1 MKLKALFTF
10 SGRVSVKRD
19 PSNEMAGDRGIAS
32 ALAEEAD
39 TAGEDIEVDRK
50 LTEKVNSSKLKPYL
64 LSLLATMFPNAL
76 GFLAFPLYAKALGP
90 SDYGIVALL
99 EAYQGILSILLFLG
113 MSTAFYVF
121 YSHAKNKEEQKEV
134 FATSAYFGLTS
145 LAFAIAVALF
155 SRPISFFLFSDDAAA
170 AFIAI
175 YAFALFSDYML
186 TLMNTYLRVEGQI
199 AFLAFN
205 AIIISLVHHGLSF
218 YAVVLSGGGIAE
230 FITIFFITKSVA
242 LLMVAF
248 HIKRLKLPLNRKF
261 ALIPLLN
268 KMLKFG
274 APLILTALTGW
285 VLLLSDRL
293 FINYY
298 VTTADVGIYAV
309 AYKFAMGLW
318 IGIVQPF
325 MTVWEPS
332 LFRSYIAESLQGYAK
347 LKRDFTRYLAGIVI
361 LYSAFILF
369 IKEVLDFIFVQ
380 SDYTHEGN
388 IIYLLAA
395 SYFLMAVGE
404 MCASVCRLHKTSK
417 FAIWV
422 ALAVISTKLIF
433 NVTLIPSYL
442 LIGAAA
448 ASVIAEVVSQTIMA
462 RFAVGLSKPH
472 QLFFSL
478 RNWLLA
484 GLFALSEGLLFF
496 VPDASFLLKSLFF
509 TGLLCTSSLV
519 VLLAEKKPQMLEA
532 LN

>member
-1 MKLKALFTF
+1 M
-10 SGRVSVKRD
+10 
-19 PSNEMAGDRGIAS
+19 
-32 ALAEEAD
+32 
-39 TAGEDIEVDRK
+39 
-50 LTEKVNSSKLKPYL
+50 KLKPYL
-64 LSLLATMFPNAL
+64 LSLLATAFPNAL

-90 SDYGIVALL
+90 SDYGVVALL
-99 EAYQGILSILLFLG
+99 EAYQGVLSILLFLG
-113 MSTAFYVF
+113 MTTAFYVF
-121 YSHAKNKEEQKEV
+121 YSHAKDEKEQKQV
-134 FATSAYFGLTS
+134 FVTSAYFGLS
-145 LAFAIAVALF
+145 NLAFAIAVALF
-155 SRPISFFLFSDDAAA
+155 SQPISAFLFPNDAAA
-170 AFIAI
+170 SFVAI

-186 TLMNTYLRVEGQI
+186 TLMNTYLRVESQI

-218 YAVVLSGGGIAE
+218 YVVVLSGGGIE
-230 FITIFFITKSVA
+230 DFIAIFFVTKFVA
-242 LLMVAF
+242 LLLVAY
-248 HIKRLKLPLNRKF
+248 HIKRLKLPLSRKF
-261 ALIPLLN
+261 ALWPLMR

-309 AYKFAMGLW
+309 AFKFAMGLW

-332 LFRSYIAESLQGYAK
+332 LFKSFLEDTLQGYAK
-347 LKRDFTRYLAGIVI
+347 LKKDFTRYLAGIVV

-369 IKEVLDFIFVQ
+369 IGEVLEFLFAH
-380 SDYTHEGN
+380 SEYSHEGT

-404 MCASVCRLHKTSK
+404 MCATVCRLHKTSK

-422 ALAVISTKLIF
+422 TLAVIGTKLIF

-448 ASVIAEVVSQTIMA
+448 ASVIAEIVSQTIMA
-462 RFAVGLSKPH
+462 GFAVRLSKPH
-472 QLFFSL
+472 QLFFSPC
-478 RNWLLA
+478 NWLLV
-484 GLFALSEGLLFF
+484 GLFTLSEFLLFTY
-496 VPDASFLLKSLFF
+496 PEASFLFKCIFF
-509 TGLLCTSSLV
+509 TGLLSVAGMVMLLTEKSS
-519 VLLAEKKPQMLEA
+519 VLTPV
-532 LN
+532 NDRRF

>member
-1 MKLKALFTF
+1 MN
-10 SGRVSVKRD
+10 
-19 PSNEMAGDRGIAS
+19 PS
-32 ALAEEAD
+32 
-39 TAGEDIEVDRK
+39 
-50 LTEKVNSSKLKPYL
+50 EKVNGAKLKPYL
-64 LSLLATMFPNAL
+64 LSLLATAFPNAL

-90 SDYGIVALL
+90 VDYGIIALL
-99 EAYQGILSILLFLG
+99 EAYQGVLSILLFLG

-121 YSHAKNKEEQKEV
+121 YCHAKNEEEQKQV
-134 FATSAYFGLTS
+134 FATSAYFGLIS
-145 LAFAIAVALF
+145 LAFAVAVAIF
-155 SRPISFFLFSDDAAA
+155 SRSISSFLFPNDSAAV
-170 AFIAI
+170 FVAI

-186 TLMNTYLRVEGQI
+186 TLMNTYLRVEGRI
-199 AFLAFN
+199 AYLAFN

-218 YAVVLSGGGIAE
+218 YVVVLSGGGIAD
-230 FITIFFITKSVA
+230 FITIFFVTKSAA
-242 LLMVAF
+242 LLLVAC

-261 ALIPLLN
+261 AMKSLLI

-274 APLILTALTGW
+274 APLILTAMTGW

-309 AYKFAMGLW
+309 AYKFSMGLW

-332 LFRSYIAESLQGYAK
+332 LFKSFLAESLQGYAK

-369 IKEVLDFIFVQ
+369 IKEILNLVFAESVYI
-380 SDYTHEGN
+380 HEVN

-404 MCASVCRLHKTSK
+404 MCATVCRLHKTSK

-422 ALAVISTKLIF
+422 ALAVMSVKIIF

-448 ASVIAEVVSQTIMA
+448 ASVIAELVSQSIMA
-462 RFAVGLSKPH
+462 NFAIQLSKPH
-472 QLFFSL
+472 QLFFSPK
-478 RNWLLA
+478 NGLLA
-484 GLFALSEGLLFF
+484 SLFILSEGILFIY
-496 VPDASFLLKSLFF
+496 PDTSFLAKCLIFMSIL
-509 TGLLCTSSLV
+509 TVSLV
-519 VLLAEKKPQMLEA
+519 TLAAEKNSKMVRAFP
-532 LN
+532 

>member
-1 MKLKALFTF
+1 M
-10 SGRVSVKRD
+10 
-19 PSNEMAGDRGIAS
+19 
-32 ALAEEAD
+32 
-39 TAGEDIEVDRK
+39 
-50 LTEKVNSSKLKPYL
+50 KLKPYL
-64 LSLLATMFPNAL
+64 LSLLATAFPNAL

-90 SDYGIVALL
+90 SDFGVVALL

-113 MSTAFYVF
+113 MTTAFYVF
-121 YSHAKNKEEQKEV
+121 YSHAKNEEEQKQV
-134 FATSAYFGLTS
+134 FVTSAYFGLS
-145 LAFAIAVALF
+145 NLAFAIGVALF
-155 SRPISFFLFSDDAAA
+155 SQPISAILFPNNTAA
-170 AFIAI
+170 AFVAI

-218 YAVVLSGGGIAE
+218 YVVVLSGGGVTDFIA
-230 FITIFFITKSVA
+230 IFFVTKLSA
-242 LLMVAF
+242 LLLVAY
-248 HIKRLKLPLNRKF
+248 HIKRLRLPLTHKF
-261 ALIPLLN
+261 ASWSLLK

-274 APLILTALTGW
+274 TPLILTALSGW
-285 VLLLSDRL
+285 MLLLSDRL

-332 LFRSYIAESLQGYAK
+332 LFKSFFENALQGYTK
-347 LKRDFTRYLAGIVI
+347 LKRDFTRYLAGISSI
-361 LYSAFILF
+361 YSAFILF
-369 IKEVLDFIFVQ
+369 IGEILDFLFAHSEYSQ
-380 SDYTHEGN
+380 EAT

-404 MCASVCRLHKTSK
+404 MCASVCRLHKTSR

-422 ALAVISTKLIF
+422 ALAVMAVKVIF

-448 ASVIAEVVSQTIMA
+448 ASVIAEAIAQTILA
-462 RFAVGLSKPH
+462 GFAVKLSKPH
-472 QLFFSL
+472 QLFFSSH
-478 RNWLLA
+478 NGLLA
-484 GLFALSEGLLFF
+484 SLFILSELLLFTYPEISLLFKCIFFAGLLSVAGF
-496 VPDASFLLKSLFF
+496 VVFN
-509 TGLLCTSSLV
+509 
-519 VLLAEKKPQMLEA
+519 AEKESAWFKNERTRVTHLKGRSPDSM
-532 LN
+532 